1 VARVE
6 FLLNGEPAGS
16 DERAPF
22 EITLDL
28 GREPRPYTIRA
39 LAFDRSGVPLGEHT
53 LEINTASATR
63 FAITIDSLD
72 AGVGTDGGAVEASVS
87 LPVDATLA
95 RVEVYRN
102 DELITRLT
110 EPPFAARL
118 PGSAE
123 PGPGDFVRVVA
134 YLDDGTQAEDVRFL
148 SGEVAGERVEVN
160 LVQIFAVV
168 TGDDGEPVEG
178 LSAEDFEIRMGRE
191 TIPIERFQRADD
203 VPLTLSLAV
212 DTSESMWPLMID
224 TRQAAS
230 RFLVNTLI
238 AGDQALLVGF
248 SNRPRLIHSVTA
260 DVQALL
266 RSFTALRAG
275 GATALYDSIVFS
287 LAQLGEIGRG
297 PEAGRRAVV
306 LLTDG
311 QDYGSR
317 FPPRRVIDDARSQG
331 TPVYV
336 ISIAGLYNERG
347 SVRKPDM
354 EAIAENTG
362 GRVYYISD
370 IGQLSGAYSQINR
383 ELRTQ
388 YVLAFGTDRQ
398 LTERELGSI
407 RLEVKRPGLTARTA
421 VEPAR

>member
-1 VARVE
+1 VIAVLPPRERAAIGRTRFQTLITPGHVARVE

-28 GREPRPYTIRA
+28 GREPRPHTIRA

-63 FAITIDSLD
+63 FAVTIDSLD

-102 DELITRLT
+102 EELITRLT

-118 PGSAE
+118 PPSGEIGAE

-178 LSAEDFEIRMGRE
+178 LTAEDFEIRMGRE
-191 TIPIERFQRADD
+191 SIPIERVQRADD
-203 VPLTLSLAV
+203 VRS
-212 DTSESMWPLMID
+212 DY
-224 TRQAAS
+224 
-230 RFLVNTLI
+230 
-238 AGDQALLVGF
+238 
-248 SNRPRLIHSVTA
+248 
-260 DVQALL
+260 L
-266 RSFTALRAG
+266 RS
-275 GATALYDSIVFS
+275 
-287 LAQLGEIGRG
+287 
-297 PEAGRRAVV
+297 
-306 LLTDG
+306 
-311 QDYGSR
+311 
-317 FPPRRVIDDARSQG
+317 
-331 TPVYV
+331 
-336 ISIAGLYNERG
+336 ERDE
-347 SVRKPDM
+347 SPC
-354 EAIAENTG
+354 
-362 GRVYYISD
+362 S
-370 IGQLSGAYSQINR
+370 
-383 ELRTQ
+383 
-388 YVLAFGTDRQ
+388 
-398 LTERELGSI
+398 
-407 RLEVKRPGLTARTA
+407 
-421 VEPAR
+421 